1 METKAK
7 HFRFINSQTDNTIY
21 YYSLSEE
28 LSTDQA
34 NRKLETVKA
43 QVAVSNG
50 VLLDTLYWEEVKEDW
65 N

>member
-28 LSTDQA
+28 LNTDQV
-34 NRKLETVKA
+34 NRKLE
-43 QVAVSNG
+43 
-50 VLLDTLYWEEVKEDW
+50 DC
-65 N
+65 